1 MDLARAL
8 THHAGLQFASLG
20 HSRTGARRARGRGVH
35 RDVLLAAE
43 YRRRQID
50 LHPHQGVL
58 PALRPAAGSPLATA
72 SATTE
77 ERIHD
82 VAEVETR
89 GAESS
94 ESSGLTQR
102 VSTHVIHLSLLGIR
116 KHFVR
121 RGDLL
126 EPLLV
131 LGIRVDV
138 RVQFPRQTPVRLL
151 DLLCRSVPRYAEHR
165 VIVRCHSHL
174 LSLQNL
180 ADVLR
185 DGVHRTHRPG
195 VVHVGGSDDTQRRDR
210 LIGPAV
216 PSGDDRR

>member
-1 MDLARAL
+1 M
-8 THHAGLQFASLG
+8 
-20 HSRTGARRARGRGVH
+20 
-35 RDVLLAAE
+35 
-43 YRRRQID
+43 
-50 LHPHQGVL
+50 
-58 PALRPAAGSPLATA
+58 PALRPAAGSTLATA

-89 GAESS
+89 RAESP
-94 ESSGLTQR
+94 EPSGLTQR

-116 KHFVR
+116 QHFIR

-151 DLLCRSVPRYAEHR
+151 DFFCRSVPRYAEHR

-195 VVHVGGSDDTQRRDR
+195 VVHMRRSDNTQ
-210 LIGPAV
+210 
-216 PSGDDRR
+216 